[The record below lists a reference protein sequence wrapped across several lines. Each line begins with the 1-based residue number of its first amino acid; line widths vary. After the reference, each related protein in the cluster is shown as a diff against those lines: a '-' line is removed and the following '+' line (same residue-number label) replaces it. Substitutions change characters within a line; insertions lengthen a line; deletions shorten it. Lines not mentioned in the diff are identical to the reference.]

1 MFQRILYAGDST
13 VTFNKISTYPQT
25 GLSQGLL
32 LYLKDDVFLRSYA
45 VNGRS
50 TKSFIDEGRLAE
62 IDRSLEPDDF
72 LFLQFGHND
81 EKKEDPLRYADP
93 YGAYK
98 ENLKIMIDTARKH
111 GAHPVLITPV
121 ARRLFSADGQFLPG
135 SHGEYPEAMR
145 QTGKEEGVC
154 CIDLNTKSENYLASI
169 GDYASRPMYV
179 FPKDNSHMTYF
190 GAAVMAGFL
199 ADGLLELGSPY
210 SDLLIPRDYQKTD
223 DNARKAQAP
232 FMVLRECEDGK
243 EKERT
248 ERGAVGKDV
257 RDGNVNAA
265 VKCAFQDEKNE

>member
-32 LYLKDDVFLRSYA
+32 LYLKDDVFLRSFA

-62 IDRSLEPDDF
+62 IDRYLKKDDF
-72 LFLQFGHND
+72 LFIQFGHND
-81 EKKEDPLRYADP
+81 EKKEDPVRYADP

-98 ENLKIMIDTARKH
+98 ENLKIMIGTARKH
-111 GAHPVLITPV
+111 GAYPVLITSV
-121 ARRLFSADGQFLPG
+121 ARRLFAPDGHFLPG

-145 QTGKEEGVC
+145 QTGKEEGVP

-190 GAAVMAGFL
+190 GASVMAGFL
-199 ADGLLELGSPY
+199 ADGLLNLGAPY

-223 DNARKAQAP
+223 DSERNAEAP
-232 FMVLRECEDGK
+232 FMVLHESGNNADPEHGS
-243 EKERT
+243 RT
-248 ERGAVGKDV
+248 TEAVS
-257 RDGNVNAA
+257 AA
-265 VKCAFQDEKNE
+265 FKDEKNE